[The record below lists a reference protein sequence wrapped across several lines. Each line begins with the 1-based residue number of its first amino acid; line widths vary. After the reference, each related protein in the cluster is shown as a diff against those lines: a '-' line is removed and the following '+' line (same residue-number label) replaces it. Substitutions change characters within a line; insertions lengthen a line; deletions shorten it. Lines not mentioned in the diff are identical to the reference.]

1 MISVM
6 TDNHNRVLKT
16 AKDQPHERNTLK
28 PKTVLYTSIAPKK
41 EPDLKSV
48 KPTSDLRIEK
58 SSWVAQ
64 HTLGEIAT
72 ENGT

>member
-41 EPDLKSV
+41 EP
-48 KPTSDLRIEK
+48 T
-58 SSWVAQ
+58 
-64 HTLGEIAT
+64 
-72 ENGT
+72 